1 MEGMR
6 PGDRQSHPAAAEP
19 DAVVGAPAR
28 VLRELMR
35 TPAFRELLKLSLQE
49 GPPGSAASLARTLLR
64 EDVDLALSV
73 LGSTPLALNRLVEF
87 LLEMAEQLSSFPAPI
102 LEDFLRQMA
111 ERVDGEKAAALSA
124 AMGEVSDNILWEN
137 PQAVLRLKA
146 ALVDGANSGM
156 WAGAEV
162 LERLRGPSDGA
173 SGPLPDLPGLDAEA
187 AAELLNSL
195 ARLLGRS
202 LSRRPDFLREVFS
215 HIDRE
220 AMRQAADEA
229 LGPALEMCLP
239 ALAWLP
245 GALLRRYG
253 SKVYIYSFGIC
264 GLLAA
269 PAALQF
275 LRKRGGKKKAG
286 DRS

>member
-6 PGDRQSHPAAAEP
+6 REDRLAHPAAAEP
-19 DAVVGAPAR
+19 DAVGAPAR

-35 TPAFRELLKLSLQE
+35 TPAFRELLKLSLRE

-73 LGSTPLALNRLVEF
+73 MGSTPLALNRLLEF

-111 ERVDGEKAAALSA
+111 ERVDGERASALSA
-124 AMGEVSDNILWEN
+124 ALGEVLDSILWGN

-146 ALVDGANSGM
+146 ALVDVANSGM
-156 WAGAEV
+156 WAGAEA

-173 SGPLPDLPGLDAEA
+173 SGPLLELPGMDAEA

-195 ARLLGRS
+195 ARLLGQS

-220 AMRQAADEA
+220 AMRQAADGA
-229 LGPALEMCLP
+229 LGSALEMCMP

-253 SKVYIYSFGIC
+253 PKVYVYSFGVC

-269 PAALQF
+269 PAI
-275 LRKRGGKKKAG
+275 LRLLRRRGGKKEAG